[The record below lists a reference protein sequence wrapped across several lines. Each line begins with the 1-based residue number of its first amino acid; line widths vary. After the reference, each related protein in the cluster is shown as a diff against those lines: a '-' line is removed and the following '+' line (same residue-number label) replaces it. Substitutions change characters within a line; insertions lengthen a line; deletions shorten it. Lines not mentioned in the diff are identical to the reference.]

1 MLYSRSE
8 EVKLPE
14 LYDALSFFSEVMP
27 VGAVGSFLL
36 DKYGDTK
43 TAFSFKHHYIT
54 SALDNGVTAALFDA
68 MNKKSS
74 VTVFNYSPKKNRE
87 ATKMCVVPLM
97 ILQSVQNGRSHLLCY
112 GEEYD
117 RFYSMRIDYLSEV
130 KICAPCEEFDA
141 LRARLREVRG
151 HIWGVNVH
159 PKLSL
164 SALEDVSFTVT
175 VGKGE
180 EYVVR
185 VLEREKRCGAV
196 TPLGGGSY
204 RFSAKVFDTT
214 ELVPW
219 IRSFIGFIT
228 ELSFSNKH
236 IESDIMRSIF
246 KTAQIYGIGGT
257 GE

>member
-1 MLYSRSE
+1 
-8 EVKLPE
+8 
-14 LYDALSFFSEVMP
+14 
-27 VGAVGSFLL
+27 
-36 DKYGDTK
+36 
-43 TAFSFKHHYIT
+43 
-54 SALDNGVTAALFDA
+54 
-68 MNKKSS
+68 
-74 VTVFNYSPKKNRE
+74 
-87 ATKMCVVPLM
+87 
-97 ILQSVQNGRSHLLCY
+97 
-112 GEEYD
+112 
-117 RFYSMRIDYLSEV
+117 
-130 KICAPCEEFDA
+130 
-141 LRARLREVRG
+141 
-151 HIWGVNVH
+151 
-159 PKLSL
+159 
-164 SALEDVSFTVT
+164 VT

-185 VLEREKRCGAV
+185 ALEREKRCGAV

-228 ELSFSNKH
+228 ELSFSNKR